1 VGEKLHNGRWQTGG
15 VELAADFSLVERYVD
30 RIIEQG
36 RVTAAGMAIA
46 IEGEP
51 VFSYVAG
58 EARPGLPA
66 SEATLWPLAS
76 ISKLYTASMVVS
88 LIEEGLLT
96 LGTKVVDILP
106 DFTGDGRETVTLRH
120 LLTHTAGLA
129 YEPENLAELFQANAD
144 WVAQMAHGSTDPLR
158 FPPGAGQQYSDTGI
172 GLAALMAVTVT
183 GVSFPELIRSRV
195 LEPGG
200 LRDTFM
206 PPPEGELGRIAQV
219 GKVLGEGTDW
229 AHYNSVY
236 GAQIGHPAYGTVATI
251 GDALRFML
259 LFDPYGSKRIHSGAA
274 LAAMISD
281 QAHAYSLFFAPRE
294 APVQP
299 IANWGLGF
307 ILKDRSADSGIAS
320 PESFGHEG
328 ASGCVIWCDPRQRV
342 SFAFVSN
349 SHLFGGIPEWT
360 TRIEAAINVGLSA
373 ASR

>member
-1 VGEKLHNGRWQTGG
+1 MAGNFG
-15 VELAADFSLVERYVD
+15 AVERFVE

-51 VFSYVAG
+51 VFSYLAG
-58 EARPGLPA
+58 EARPGTPA
-66 SEATLWPLAS
+66 SDDTLWPLAS

-106 DFTGDGRETVTLRH
+106 DFTGDGREAITLRH

-129 YEPENLAELFQANAD
+129 YEPENLAELFRANAD
-144 WVAQMAHGSTDPLR
+144 WVAQMAHGYREPLR
-158 FPPGAGQQYSDTGI
+158 FPPGAGQNYSDTGI

-183 GVSFPELIRSRV
+183 GVSFEALVHDRV

-200 LRDTFM
+200 LTQTFM
-206 PPPEGELGRIAQV
+206 PPPEHALSRVAQV

-229 AHYNSVY
+229 AHYNSAY
-236 GAQIGHPAYGTVATI
+236 GARTAHPAYGTVATL
-251 GDALRFML
+251 GDALRYIL
-259 LFDPYGSKRIHSGAA
+259 LFDPYGTRRLHSAA
-274 LAAMISD
+274 ATAAMTSD
-281 QAHAYSLFFAPRE
+281 QAHAYSLFFTPRE

-342 SFAFVSN
+342 SLAFVSN
-349 SHLFGGIPEWT
+349 SHLLGGIPEWT
-360 TRIEAAINVGLSA
+360 RRIEAAINVGLSA

>member
-1 VGEKLHNGRWQTGG
+1 MPRNF
-15 VELAADFSLVERYVD
+15 APVERYVD

-36 RVTAAGMAIA
+36 RVSGAGAAIA

-51 VFSYVAG
+51 VFSYFGGNAG
-58 EARPGLPA
+58 PGKSA
-66 SEATLWPLAS
+66 GDDTLWPLAS

-88 LIEEGLLT
+88 LIEEGLLN
-96 LGTKVVDILP
+96 LGTKVCEILP
-106 DFTGDGRETVTLRH
+106 EFTGDGRENITLRH

-129 YEPENLAELFQANAD
+129 YEPENLAELFQARAD
-144 WVAQMAHGSTDPLR
+144 WVQQLAHGYTDPLL
-158 FPPGAGQQYSDTGI
+158 FPPGLGQQYSDTGI

-183 GVSFPELIRSRV
+183 GVSFPELIRARV

-206 PPPEGELGRIAQV
+206 PPPERELGRIAEV

-236 GAQIGHPAYGTVATI
+236 GAQIGHPAYGTVATL
-251 GDALRFML
+251 GDALRFIL
-259 LFDPYGSKRIHSGAA
+259 LFDPYGAKRIHSGAA
-274 LAAMISD
+274 LAAMTSD
-281 QAHAYSLFFAPRE
+281 QAHAYSLFFTPRGE
-294 APVQP
+294 LVQP
-299 IANWGLGF
+299 VANWGIGF

-328 ASGCVIWCDPRQRV
+328 ASGCVLWCDPRQRV
-342 SFAFVSN
+342 SLAFVSY

-360 TRIEAAINVGLSA
+360 SRIDSAIYVALSA